1 MTSKIIVN
9 NIEADVG
16 VSTIT
21 FGSNIQG
28 NLIGNVTG
36 TVNSSGIITASRF
49 IGNVTGNLN
58 SSGVSTIT
66 TLQTG
71 AIQTVAGKPIL
82 NTTGSILQ
90 VVSTTKTNIFTSTS
104 VSYVDITGL
113 TATITPSSS
122 SNKILVRVDL
132 NGAIAANAGGVILR
146 RNGSNMVV
154 GDTVSGITNNAT
166 FNIYNGGDDSNG
178 QQLWSMSHLDSPA
191 STSAL
196 TYSVAV
202 ACVQGGGTIVV
213 NDQTSQVR
221 NQTYAINGVSN
232 ITVMEVSG

>member
-1 MTSKIIVN
+1 MSLIKTN
-9 NIEADVG
+9 A
-16 VSTIT
+16 IT
-21 FGSNIQG
+21 
-28 NLIGNVTG
+28 
-36 TVNSSGIITASRF
+36 
-49 IGNVTGNLN
+49 
-58 SSGVSTIT
+58 
-66 TLQTG
+66 
-71 AIQTVAGKPIL
+71 TVAGKPIL
-82 NTTGSILQ
+82 NSTGSILQ

-132 NGAIAANAGGVILR
+132 NGAIAGNAGGVILR

-154 GDTVSGITNNAT
+154 GDTVSGINNNAT
-166 FNIYNGGDDSNG
+166 FNIYNGGDDTNG

-202 ACVQGGGTIVV
+202 SCVQGAGTFVI
-213 NDQTSQVR
+213 NDQTSQAR
-221 NQTYAINGVSN
+221 NISYAINGVSN

>member
-1 MTSKIIVN
+1 M
-9 NIEADVG
+9 
-16 VSTIT
+16 STLKT
-21 FGSNIQG
+21 N
-28 NLIGNVTG
+28 
-36 TVNSSGIITASRF
+36 
-49 IGNVTGNLN
+49 
-58 SSGVSTIT
+58 
-66 TLQTG
+66 

-82 NTTGSILQ
+82 NSTGSILQ

-113 TATITPSSS
+113 TAVITPSST

-132 NGAIAANAGGVILR
+132 NGAIAGAAGGVILR
-146 RNGSNMVV
+146 RNGSNVVV
-154 GDTVSGITNNAT
+154 GDTVSGINNNAT

-178 QQLWSMSHLDSPA
+178 QQLWSMSHLDSPG

-202 ACVQGGGTIVV
+202 ACVQGAGTIVI
-213 NDQTSQVR
+213 NDQTSQIR

-232 ITVMEVSG
+232 ITVMEISG

>member
-1 MTSKIIVN
+1 M
-9 NIEADVG
+9 
-16 VSTIT
+16 STIKT
-21 FGSNIQG
+21 N
-28 NLIGNVTG
+28 
-36 TVNSSGIITASRF
+36 
-49 IGNVTGNLN
+49 
-58 SSGVSTIT
+58 
-66 TLQTG
+66 

-82 NTTGSILQ
+82 NSTGSILQ

-132 NGAIAANAGGVILR
+132 NGAIAGNAGGVILR

-154 GDTVSGITNNAT
+154 GDTVSGINNNAT
-166 FNIYNGGDDSNG
+166 FNIYNGADDTNG

>member
-1 MTSKIIVN
+1 M
-9 NIEADVG
+9 
-16 VSTIT
+16 STIKT
-21 FGSNIQG
+21 N
-28 NLIGNVTG
+28 
-36 TVNSSGIITASRF
+36 
-49 IGNVTGNLN
+49 
-58 SSGVSTIT
+58 
-66 TLQTG
+66 

-82 NTTGSILQ
+82 NSTGSILQ

-122 SNKILVRVDL
+122 SNRILVRVDL

-154 GDTVSGITNNAT
+154 GDTVSGINNNAT

-213 NDQTSQVR
+213 NDQTSQIR

>member
-1 MTSKIIVN
+1 M
-9 NIEADVG
+9 
-16 VSTIT
+16 STIKT
-21 FGSNIQG
+21 N
-28 NLIGNVTG
+28 
-36 TVNSSGIITASRF
+36 
-49 IGNVTGNLN
+49 
-58 SSGVSTIT
+58 
-66 TLQTG
+66 

-82 NTTGSILQ
+82 NSTGSILQ

-122 SNKILVRVDL
+122 SNRILVRVDL
-132 NGAIAANAGGVILR
+132 NGAIAGNAGGVILR

-154 GDTVSGITNNAT
+154 GDTVSGINNNAT
-166 FNIYNGGDDSNG
+166 FNIYNGGDDTNG

-202 ACVQGGGTIVV
+202 SCVQGAGTIVV